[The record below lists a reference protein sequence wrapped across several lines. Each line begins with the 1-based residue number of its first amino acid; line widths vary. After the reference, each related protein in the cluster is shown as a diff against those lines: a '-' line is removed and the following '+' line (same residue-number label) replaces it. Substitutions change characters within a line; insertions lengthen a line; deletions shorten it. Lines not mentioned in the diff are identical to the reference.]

1 MKPTKPIA
9 LTPLVAIV
17 MLAGSLGSWALLAP
31 PAVAGGL
38 INSCKSY
45 TAGVRTHYNTPVR
58 KKCGGWDGCL
68 TSIVLDHDQMRF
80 TVVDFKEP
88 GFDGSLSVAVLSN
101 DSRIM
106 PGQIVGSAI
115 KIKNPIGAEG
125 SNDGTLSYAAGIE
138 GWHKHTFTG
147 LKPEHYYAV
156 VIYNSDAGYEK
167 PFYRTCFWTDD
178 DPENCPADAPP
189 ELSWRSSVL
198 RCISDSRYGARRRSP
213 GFPILPN
220 RVNCGL
226 SCSMLQ
232 QKSPGQSISVYH
244 HH

>member
-1 MKPTKPIA
+1 
-9 LTPLVAIV
+9 

-45 TAGVRTHYNTPVR
+45 TPGVSTHYNTPVR

-68 TSIVLDHDQMRF
+68 TSIVLDHNQMKF

-88 GFDGSLSVAVLSN
+88 DFDGSLSVAVLSN
-101 DSRIM
+101 DSRL
-106 PGQIVGSAI
+106 SR
-115 KIKNPIGAEG
+115 NPIGATPLTG
-125 SNDGTLSYAAGIE
+125 RPYAAGIE

-178 DPENCPADAPP
+178 DPENCPADA
-189 ELSWRSSVL
+189 
-198 RCISDSRYGARRRSP
+198 RR
-213 GFPILPN
+213 N
-220 RVNCGL
+220 
-226 SCSMLQ
+226 
-232 QKSPGQSISVYH
+232 YH
-244 HH
+244 GVPQC